1 MPFTLQ
7 ATSWVGSDCKCFFLS
22 SCLTYLTYFC
32 CYSPPCVSLWR
43 FYGSNTVLYFPAIL
57 HSSVLSFIF
66 PVCSLIFWG
75 LGNNLVSV
83 LSTVTSLLILLF
95 YLFLLVFSDTFCI
108 CTPQC
113 SYHKFLHQETQQL
126 HRNQLFYALSKWSVT
141 VCGSYLF
148 FLFQWLSLTASFHNE
163 VVERSLLAFSLWIPC
178 QLIWQLIKWNSL
190 QDPTGKESDFY
201 FINQLALFTHIFTS
215 RSISKCVSR

>member
-1 MPFTLQ
+1 MRECFLFSTDLTPIRGLI
-7 ATSWVGSDCKCFFLS
+7 ATTKNICQISFVLARSLRESGQDDFDMIREYQVKSGHCVSFDWGKKNEFWMCLSLFKLLLELAVTECFFLS

-66 PVCSLIFWG
+66 PVCSLMFWG

-83 LSTVTSLLILLF
+83 LSTVTNLLILLF

-108 CTPQC
+108 CTP
-113 SYHKFLHQETQQL
+113 
-126 HRNQLFYALSKWSVT
+126 
-141 VCGSYLF
+141 
-148 FLFQWLSLTASFHNE
+148 
-163 VVERSLLAFSLWIPC
+163 
-178 QLIWQLIKWNSL
+178 
-190 QDPTGKESDFY
+190 
-201 FINQLALFTHIFTS
+201 
-215 RSISKCVSR
+215 